1 MDLISCRKR
10 LFVAFLMLSSMSSSQ
25 LVKSAYTKE
34 WFGIIND
41 VYHPYSCGEV
51 HLRASKQIVSQ
62 SFLVGASFQHSFKCN
77 YAITSIA
84 AWIVFEQ
91 HCCLDCLWTTL
102 PPAMIWMLVHLFI
115 LNKVFLCHYQMLNI
129 TLMDFDDSSSDSFFA
144 PSWSEYCLFSFLGST
159 VLPSG
164 GQRFKECREM
174 LMSFLSRILQTQSM
188 FLFENLSCSGIKSH
202 IFKDHVYSKSSCWDE
217 IRDVSFFEGL
227 LKKKNNSSFFGQR
240 PNTRYSM

>member
-1 MDLISCRKR
+1 MIWHYQWC
-10 LFVAFLMLSSMSSSQ
+10 LSPIFMRWSAPSGFKTDSLTVILGGCILPTFIQMQ
-25 LVKSAYTKE
+25 LCDN
-34 WFGIIND
+34 IN
-41 VYHPYSCGEV
+41 
-51 HLRASKQIVSQ
+51 
-62 SFLVGASFQHSFKCN
+62 
-77 YAITSIA
+77 
-84 AWIVFEQ
+84 
-91 HCCLDCLWTTL
+91 CCLDCLWTTL